1 MVGNSLLG
9 LLEAEKLAGSWEDG
23 KDGGEEGE
31 SREYLQRNSFYS

>member
-9 LLEAEKLAGSWEDG
+9 LLEAEKLAGSGEDG
-23 KDGGEEGE
+23 EDGEDGGE